1 MLAAALLASLAAA
14 ACPANLATEV
24 RAQPPASAQQLITVH
39 APTTRSTRAS
49 LRIWRR
55 AEGCWRLAGGP
66 YPARLGVNGVRANRR
81 EGDGTTPVGTFPI
94 GRTMYGVST
103 DPGVRYRYV
112 RLRCGDW
119 WVEDARSPFY
129 NTFRR
134 TRCGSK
140 PPFRTTTPD
149 MYSDPRA
156 YAHLAVIEFNMRP
169 VVPGR
174 GSGIFLHAMK
184 DGPTAG
190 CVSLALPHLRTVL
203 RWLRPGAAPHIAIGT
218 RAQLRG

>member
-1 MLAAALLASLAAA
+1 MLAAALLASLAAW
-14 ACPANLATEV
+14 CPANLATEV
-24 RAQPPASAQQLITVH
+24 RAQPPAAAQQLITVH
-39 APTTRSTRAS
+39 APTARSTRGT

-55 AEGCWRLAGGP
+55 ADGCWRLAGGP

-81 EGDGTTPVGTFPI
+81 EGDGTTPGRHVPDRPDDVRRLGEPGRALPLRPPPLRRLVGRGPALAVLQHVPP
-94 GRTMYGVST
+94 RRPADRS
-103 DPGVRYRYV
+103 RRS
-112 RLRCGDW
+112 
-119 WVEDARSPFY
+119 ARP
-129 NTFRR
+129 RR
-134 TRCGSK
+134 TC
-140 PPFRTTTPD
+140 T
-149 MYSDPRA
+149 SDPRA

-203 RWLRPGAAPHIAIGT
+203 RWLRPGASPHIAIGT
-218 RAQLRG
+218 RAQLRS